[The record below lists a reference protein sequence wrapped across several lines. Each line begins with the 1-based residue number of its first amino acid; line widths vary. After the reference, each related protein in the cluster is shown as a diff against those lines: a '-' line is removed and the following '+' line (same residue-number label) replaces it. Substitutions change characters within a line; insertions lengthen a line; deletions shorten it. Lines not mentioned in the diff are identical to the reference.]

1 MCIKNSTKIPI
12 LLSRVS
18 SDAENERYDMNKS
31 RHFLI
36 AYVGLAF
43 LVACW
48 LMGCSSGAT
57 DGGGS
62 SSDNVT
68 ASRVAPPGDL
78 GDIEDLGDLVGGGNW
93 EYVKV
98 YAIGE
103 NDYLVGQA
111 TGGGGQP
118 ALAAFLYDGAM
129 NYIGI
134 HGGVYDP
141 ADAGSGFIHSEA
153 VDVNTA
159 GEAIGNSITA
169 SSTDEDPQKRAFL
182 YNGGFVDLYAAF
194 AAADPVGTGTGLFS
208 EAHYINDDYILLN
221 VEDADDNINAFYYNI
236 ASGTFGSLGK
246 IVGAEL
252 TEPVGININNQAVVN
267 SEETTSVY
275 HDLVTDSITSLN
287 SLPGASETVSVA
299 INNSDPGHVAGTSGD
314 YAFFWDGGSMRS
326 CGSLGGGSSSAT
338 DLNDNDRVV
347 GHSTTA
353 SGATHAFFWT
363 TSGGMT
369 DLGTL
374 GGTNSW
380 ATAINN
386 NNLIVGYSETGA
398 TYSQGGVTQE
408 VVHACAWYDGT
419 IYDLGIHDDFYSYNF
434 SEPIP
439 FSEAVD
445 VNDNNRIAG
454 NSFSI
459 NLHYRGFYVD
469 SSVP

>member
-1 MCIKNSTKIPI
+1 MSKGRCC
-12 LLSRVS
+12 
-18 SDAENERYDMNKS
+18 
-31 RHFLI
+31 LI
-36 AYVGLAF
+36 TYVGLAL

-48 LMGCSSGAT
+48 LMGCSSGAS
-57 DGGGS
+57 DDDS
-62 SSDNVT
+62 SSSSNVT
-68 ASRVAPPGDL
+68 ASQVAPPGEL
-78 GDIEDLGDLVGGGNW
+78 GDIEDFGDLVGAGNW

-98 YAIGE
+98 YAVGE
-103 NDYLVGQA
+103 NDHLVGQA

-129 NYIGI
+129 NYMGI
-134 HGGVYDP
+134 HGGLYDA

-153 VDVNTA
+153 VGVNSLD
-159 GEAIGNSITA
+159 EVIGNSKAAT
-169 SSTDEDPQKRAFL
+169 STDEEPHKRAFL
-182 YNGGFVDLYAAF
+182 NDGAFVDLHAQF
-194 AAADPVGTGTGLFS
+194 EAADPFGTGTGNFS
-208 EAHYINDDYILLN
+208 EAFFINDDYVLLT
-221 VEDADDNINAFYYNI
+221 VEDGDDNKNAAYYDI
-236 ASGTFGSLGK
+236 AGGTFGSLGK

-252 TEPVGININNQAVVN
+252 TEPVGINSNNQAVVN
-267 SEETTSVY
+267 SNETTSVY
-275 HDLVTDSITSLN
+275 HDLVTDSITTLN
-287 SLPGASETVSVA
+287 YLPGASETVSVA

-326 CGSLGGGSSSAT
+326 CGSLGGGTSTAA

-347 GHSTTA
+347 GYSTTS
-353 SGATHAFFWT
+353 SGATHAFVWRLN
-363 TSGGMT
+363 GGMT

-386 NNLIVGYSETGA
+386 NNLIVGYSETGD
-398 TYSQGGVTQE
+398 TYSQGGVTQK
-408 VVHACAWYDGT
+408 VVHACAWYDGV
-419 IYDLGIHDDFYSYNF
+419 IYDLGIHDDFYDYDF

-454 NSFSI
+454 NSYSI
-459 NLHYRGFYVD
+459 NLHYRGFFVD